1 MYLCYIDESGTS
13 DVPGNTSHFILAGI
27 SIPIWHWNT
36 CDREIDILK
45 RRIGLQDSEIHVA
58 WMLRK
63 YREQARIPNFDA
75 LSFDQRR
82 SEVERARRQE
92 LLTLQSQSNHNQY
105 KQVKKNFQKTQ
116 DYIHLTLDERR
127 AFILDVAKCVGG
139 WGFARLFAE
148 CVDKVHFDPRRSA
161 RTIDEQAFEQIVS
174 RFEQYLQS
182 APVGADQQRRNYG
195 LLIHDNN
202 QTVADKHTKLMKS
215 FLRTG
220 TTFWTRVE
228 SIIETPLFVDSQ
240 LTSMVQI
247 ADLCAY
253 GLRRF
258 LENGETDIF
267 QEVFNRAHRRNG
279 VAVGVRHFTDN
290 ACTCGICAA
299 HRPIQSDRPI
309 EPPQNELL
317 SDQTDVDA

>member
-36 CDREIDILK
+36 CDREIETLK

-63 YREQARIPNFDA
+63 YPEQTRIASFDA
-75 LSFDQRR
+75 LTFDQRR
-82 SEVERARRQE
+82 SEVERARRKE
-92 LLTLQSQSNHNQY
+92 LLRLQSKSNHKLYQ
-105 KQVKKNFQKTQ
+105 QTKKNFLKTQ
-116 DYIHLTLDERR
+116 DYVHLTLDERR

-161 RTIDEQAFEQIVS
+161 RSIDEQAFEQIVS
-174 RFEQYLQS
+174 RFEQYLQAFPYGS
-182 APVGADQQRRNYG
+182 DQQRRNHG

-220 TTFWTRVE
+220 TFWTRVE

-253 GLRRF
+253 GLRRY
-258 LENGETDIF
+258 LENEEKDIF
-267 QEVFNRAHRRNG
+267 NEIFKRADRRNS
-279 VAVGVRHFTDN
+279 VAVGVRHFTDV
-290 ACTCGICAA
+290 ACTCDICSA
-299 HRPIQSDRPI
+299 HRPAQSDRTI
-309 EPPQNELL
+309 ENPQKEAD
-317 SDQTDVDA
+317 SDKTGPEA

>member
-36 CDREIDILK
+36 CDREIETLK
-45 RRIGLQDSEIHVA
+45 RRIGLEDSEIHVA

-63 YREQARIPNFDA
+63 YPEQARIDGFDN
-75 LSFDQRR
+75 LTFDQRR

-92 LLTLQSQSNHNQY
+92 LLRLQSKPNHKLYQ
-105 KQVKKNFQKTQ
+105 QTKKNFRKTQ
-116 DYIHLTLDERR
+116 DYVHLTLNERR
-127 AFILDVAKCVGG
+127 AFILEVARCVGG

-148 CVDKVHFDPRRSA
+148 CVDKVHFDPKRSA
-161 RTIDEQAFEQIVS
+161 RSIDEQAFEQIVS
-174 RFEQYLQS
+174 RYEQYLQ
-182 APVGADQQRRNYG
+182 AVPCAGDQRRNHG

-215 FLRTG
+215 FLRSG
-220 TTFWTRVE
+220 TFWTRVE

-253 GLRRF
+253 SLRRY
-258 LENGETDIF
+258 LENNEDDIF
-267 QEVFNRAHRRNG
+267 NEVFKRADRRNG
-279 VAVGVRHFTDN
+279 VAVGVRHFTDI
-290 ACTCGICAA
+290 ACNCDICLA
-299 HRPIQSDRPI
+299 HRPTQSDRTI
-309 EPPQNELL
+309 GDSQKEGN
-317 SDQTDVDA
+317 SNQTGPVS

>member
-1 MYLCYIDESGTS
+1 VYLCYIDESGTS
-13 DVPGNTSHFILAGI
+13 DVPGNTSHFVLAGI

-36 CDREIDILK
+36 CDREIETLK
-45 RRIGLQDSEIHVA
+45 RRIGLQDAEIHVA

-63 YREQARIPNFDA
+63 YPEQVRIAGFDA
-75 LSFDQRR
+75 LTFEQRR

-92 LLTLQSQSNHNQY
+92 LLRLQSLNNHKLYQ
-105 KQVKKNFQKTQ
+105 QTKKNFLKTQ
-116 DYIHLTLDERR
+116 DYVHLTLDERR
-127 AFILDVAKCVGG
+127 AFILEVASCVGG

-148 CVDKVHFDPRRSA
+148 CVDKIHFDPRRSV

-182 APVGADQQRRNYG
+182 TPIGGEPARRNHG

-220 TTFWTRVE
+220 TFWTRVE

-253 GLRRF
+253 GLRRY
-258 LENGETDIF
+258 LENNETDIF
-267 QEVFNRAHRRNG
+267 NEIFKRAHRRNEI
-279 VAVGVRHFTDN
+279 AVGVRHFTN
-290 ACTCGICAA
+290 VACTCEICAA
-299 HRPIQSDRPI
+299 HRPAVT
-309 EPPQNELL
+309 
-317 SDQTDVDA
+317 QTSCEAPTKTDSAPSNPNP

>member
-13 DVPGNTSHFILAGI
+13 DIPGNTSHFVLAGI

-36 CDREIDILK
+36 CDREVESIK
-45 RRIGLQDSEIHVA
+45 RPIGLQDAEIHVA
-58 WMLRK
+58 WLLRK
-63 YREQARIPNFDA
+63 YPEQARIANFDS

-92 LLTLQSQSNHNQY
+92 LLRLQSSSKHKLYQQT
-105 KQVKKNFQKTQ
+105 KKNFLKTQ
-116 DYIHLTLDERR
+116 DYIHLTLAERK
-127 AFILDVAKCVGG
+127 AFILKVARCVGG

-148 CVDKVHFDPRRSA
+148 CVDKVHFDPRRSV

-174 RFEQYLQS
+174 RFEQYLQ
-182 APVGADQQRRNYG
+182 AIPCGADQQRRNYG

-202 QTVADKHTKLMKS
+202 QTVANKHTKLMKA
-215 FLRTG
+215 FLRAG
-220 TTFWTRVE
+220 TFWTRVE

-253 GLRRF
+253 GLRRY
-258 LENGETDIF
+258 LENGEKDIF
-267 QEVFNRAHRRNG
+267 QEIFRRADRRNN
-279 VAVGVRHFTDN
+279 VAVGVRHFTND
-290 ACTCGICAA
+290 ACGCDICSA
-299 HRPIQSDRPI
+299 HRPPQSDRPG
-309 EPPQNELL
+309 ETAQSETTVGPG
-317 SDQTDVDA
+317 DV